1 MQGREKRANLGGR
14 GGRTVALKEALRI
27 LGLGDL
33 CVLCFFFASYFY
45 VQNKE
50 KNWFQSLLYIY
61 IYIYTHLKFFNNE
74 HKTLVW
80 TSIK

>member
-50 KNWFQSLLYIY
+50 KKLVSAFVIYIYIY
-61 IYIYTHLKFFNNE
+61 IYIYTFKIF
-74 HKTLVW
+74 
-80 TSIK
+80 